1 MPTLVSSTL
10 SWERIETIDAGF
22 DLGFLDNSL
31 SLSFDW
37 YSRTTKDMLGPGTTL
52 PSVLGAA
59 TPYGNYGELRTNG
72 WEISINWN
80 HSFGE
85 ADVYAT
91 FNIGDARTKI
101 TKWNNPSNQIYSFL
115 PASGDY
121 TEGQYF
127 GDIWGFETDGYYTQA
142 DMSWNG
148 TRYVPNKG
156 VVDQTALENG
166 QFTYGPG
173 DIKFKDQNGDGFIDG
188 GKGTVNDH
196 GDLKVI
202 GNAMPRYEYSFRIGG
217 AWKGFDIDL
226 FFQGVGKRN
235 MWATGSTIIP
245 QAQSGWGTFTNQIG
259 NYNVINYLPDGQI
272 DFANSTISEDNWYP
286 RLYSSAVSDKNGDL
300 PGIGTI
306 PNIGY
311 GQYNYYPQSKYL
323 LNLAYLRL
331 KNLTIGYTLPVSITK
346 KAYIQKARIYFSAD
360 NLCFLY
366 NGAKKYQLD
375 PELTRRSG
383 SSVVGANNDAR
394 FGQTIPQR
402 QTLSFGVQVTF

>member
-1 MPTLVSSTL
+1 M
-10 SWERIETIDAGF
+10 
-22 DLGFLDNSL
+22 
-31 SLSFDW
+31 
-37 YSRTTKDMLGPGTTL
+37 
-52 PSVLGAA
+52 
-59 TPYGNYGELRTNG
+59 
-72 WEISINWN
+72 
-80 HSFGE
+80 
-85 ADVYAT
+85 
-91 FNIGDARTKI
+91 
-101 TKWNNPSNQIYSFL
+101 
-115 PASGDY
+115 
-121 TEGQYF
+121 YF
-127 GDIWGFETDGYYTQA
+127 GDILGFETAGYYTKD
-142 DMSWNG
+142 DMTWNG

-173 DIKFKDQNGDGFIDG
+173 DVKFVDQNGDGVINW
-188 GKGTVNDH
+188 GKGTKDDH

-235 MWATGSTIIP
+235 MWGTGSTIIP
-245 QAQSGWGTFTNQIG
+245 QAQSGWGTFTNMPG
-259 NYNVINYLPDGQI
+259 NYNEITYLADGQI

-286 RLYSSAVSDKNGDL
+286 RLYSGAAST
-300 PGIGTI
+300 GTV

-311 GQYNYYPQSKYL
+311 GNYNFYPQSKYL

-331 KNLTIGYTLPVSITK
+331 KNVTVGYTLPVSITR
-346 KAYIQKARIYFSAD
+346 KALIQKARIYFSAD

-383 SSVVGANNDAR
+383 SAVVGNNTDAR